1 LSNELRAYLTHQTS
15 NELSLSA
22 GEIYFHILRCDPA
35 DTRTIDSWWAQV
47 HSVDEARELKRL
59 LARKNLN
66 APFRALAKMPASG
79 RGLLAGCIGSLLRLK
94 CDEEVIRYLTH
105 IYDSWS
111 HLLDH
116 SVEAMQ
122 KIDVHTVEC
131 LESRNPANSVSDEE
145 YLKPLIVK
153 GLIFESFTVSQR
165 ERIWRNLKS
174 YPRRIPSIRI
184 FLHDI
189 IYFEM
194 LANCVKKLVQPR
206 RRETLF
212 KALGRCFVGSSPPST
227 PFTGGVGDV
236 LQFDISYRKLY
247 LSAMRYLESLRPGSV
262 LLERGE
268 TRQTQEKDGQLWYNF
283 AQEAHR
289 LGFRSP
295 SITNLLS
302 QNPDRIE
309 ASSTLLRA
317 RSSDIYQY
325 DVGEFESLVDQIVT
339 FYSKARKVDEIEET
353 PSLVCS
359 GSGEE
364 IKRRSGRPF
373 RKAHEESARFLTFDN
388 MQIADVDDVGELTPF
403 FVRRD
408 VYLSFFG
415 NPDRSNTGQQPEPT
429 SMQRPS
435 NEPQE
440 TNVETSNQHHADVM
454 DLVLHDG
461 VSDDPAA
468 SVDPAAA
475 ISETVESN
483 HRGDRPEHEFLPSR
497 HSQSPSNRDVSSDS
511 VVHPMQKC

>member
-1 LSNELRAYLTHQTS
+1 
-15 NELSLSA
+15 
-22 GEIYFHILRCDPA
+22 
-35 DTRTIDSWWAQV
+35 
-47 HSVDEARELKRL
+47 
-59 LARKNLN
+59 
-66 APFRALAKMPASG
+66 
-79 RGLLAGCIGSLLRLK
+79 
-94 CDEEVIRYLTH
+94 
-105 IYDSWS
+105 
-111 HLLDH
+111 
-116 SVEAMQ
+116 
-122 KIDVHTVEC
+122 
-131 LESRNPANSVSDEE
+131 
-145 YLKPLIVK
+145 LKPLIVK

-174 YPRRIPSIRI
+174 YPRRIPSIRT
-184 FLHDI
+184 FLHDF
-189 IYFEM
+189 IYFEI

-212 KALGRCFVGSSPPST
+212 KALRRCFVGSSPQST
-227 PFTGGVGDV
+227 PFIGNVGDV
-236 LQFDISYRKLY
+236 RQFDISYRKLY
-247 LSAMRYLESLRPGSV
+247 LLAMRHLESLRPGSV
-262 LLERGE
+262 LLEKGE
-268 TRQTQEKDGQLWYNF
+268 KRQTQEKDGQLWYNF

-309 ASSTLLRA
+309 ARSTLLRA
-317 RSSDIYQY
+317 RSSDVYQY
-325 DVGEFESLVDQIVT
+325 DAGEFESLVDQIVT
-339 FYSKARKVDEIEET
+339 FFSKARKVDEIEET

-388 MQIADVDDVGELTPF
+388 MQIADVDDFGELTPF

-415 NPDRSNTGQQPEPT
+415 NPDRSNNDEQPEQT

-435 NEPQE
+435 NAPQE
-440 TNVETSNQHHADVM
+440 TTVETSNQHRADVM

-468 SVDPAAA
+468 NVDPATA

-483 HRGDRPEHEFLPSR
+483 QRDDRPEHEVLPSR
-497 HSQSPSNRDVSSDS
+497 HSRSPSNRDVGSDS
-511 VVHPMQKC
+511 VVHPMRKC